1 MGPGP
6 ERRRPWGGG
15 AAGWCVRHMVTAICG
30 AALLLGAA
38 VGCGQ
43 STPTTAGGDRKSEPL
58 VVIAAESFLADI
70 AQNVA
75 GSRLTVQTL
84 MPRGTD
90 PHTFEPTPGD
100 IKRVADCQVLI
111 VNGSGFE
118 GFLEDML
125 QGAGGERVVI
135 EASQG
140 LTGRRP
146 DETEQAHGHEP
157 GHEDAQEHE
166 HGDIDPH
173 FWLDPVNVKTYV
185 RNIQRGLASAD
196 PTGAEQYAANAAAY
210 LKKLDELDAWVRA
223 QAETVPEA
231 RRLLVTDHH
240 SFGYYADRYGFRVVG
255 AVMPSVSTGASPS
268 AQQMAELISTIKAA
282 GAPAIFLATGTNPQL
297 AEQIAR
303 DAGVRVVTGLF
314 THSVSEPGGKAPT
327 YIDMIRY
334 DTTVIVEALR

>member
-1 MGPGP
+1 MRPEA
-6 ERRRPWGGG
+6 ERRVPWGGG
-15 AAGWCVRHMVTAICG
+15 AAGRCVRHMVTAICG

-43 STPTTAGGDRKSEPL
+43 STPTTAEADQGSEPL
-58 VVIAAESFLADI
+58 VVMAAESFLADI

-100 IKRVADCQVLI
+100 IKRVAGCQVLI
-111 VNGSGFE
+111 VNGAGFE
-118 GFLEDML
+118 AFLEDML
-125 QGAGGERVVI
+125 AGAGGERIVL

-140 LTGRRP
+140 LIGRTP
-146 DETEQAHGHEP
+146 DDREHERDS
-157 GHEDAQEHE
+157 GHEDEHE

-173 FWLDPVNVKTYV
+173 FWLDPVNVKVYV
-185 RNIQRGLASAD
+185 ENIRRGLTEAD
-196 PTGAEQYAANAAAY
+196 PAGADHYQANAAAY
-210 LKKLDELDAWVRA
+210 LERLDELDAWVRA
-223 QAETVPEA
+223 QVETIPEA

-268 AQQMAELISTIKAA
+268 AQQMAELISTIKAV

-303 DAGVRVVTGLF
+303 DARVRVVSGLF

-334 DTTVIVEALR
+334 NTTVIVEALR